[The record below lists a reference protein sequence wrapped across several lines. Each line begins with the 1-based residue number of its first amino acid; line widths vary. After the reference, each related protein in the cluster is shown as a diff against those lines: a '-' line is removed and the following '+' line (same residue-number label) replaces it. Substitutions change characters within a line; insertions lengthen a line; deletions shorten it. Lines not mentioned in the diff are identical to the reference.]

1 MLSSLQCLTNRNLKW
16 LKVTVRLLLLSFQW
30 YVHFTFIAV
39 FCLVEGSILHSSTL
53 SNHPS
58 SPVSPL
64 ESERSRSTSSP
75 PHHCPQAH
83 SGETSLLSGL
93 KPKTNLKGE
102 TATQKRMKEKQDN
115 ESPKPKPR
123 PDDQFKGIQQE
134 VNENIELSIEPKPN
148 VELILSGESG
158 IEEEEPMTVGQLFK
172 DTVSRF
178 PTHPA
183 LKYKEGGKWK
193 TYTYTEYYDCCI
205 RAAKSFLEV
214 RVEIQWHFRKK
225 HSCIIIKLV

>member
-1 MLSSLQCLTNRNLKW
+1 M
-16 LKVTVRLLLLSFQW
+16 LLLSSQW
-30 YVHFTFIAV
+30 YVHLHIHC
-39 FCLVEGSILHSSTL
+39 FCCLLAGSILHSPTL
-53 SNHPS
+53 SNHSS
-58 SPVSPL
+58 SPGSPL

-75 PHHCPQAH
+75 PHHSPQAH

-93 KPKTNLKGE
+93 KPKTKLKGE
-102 TATQKRMKEKQDN
+102 TATQKRMKEKEDK
-115 ESPKPKPR
+115 ESPKPKPC

-134 VNENIELSIEPKPN
+134 VNENMELSIEPKPK
-148 VELILSGESG
+148 VEVILSGESG

-172 DTVSRF
+172 DAVSRF

-214 RVEIQWHFRKK
+214 RGEIQ
-225 HSCIIIKLV
+225 